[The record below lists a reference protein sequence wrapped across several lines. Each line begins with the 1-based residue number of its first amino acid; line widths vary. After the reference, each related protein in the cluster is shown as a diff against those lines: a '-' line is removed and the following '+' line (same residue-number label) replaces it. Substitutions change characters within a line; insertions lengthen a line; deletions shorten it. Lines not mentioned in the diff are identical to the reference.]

1 MAEKK
6 ILIIDADVASRNF
19 ITRTLQQKQF
29 IVINTGSGKE
39 GLIMAWRDR
48 PDLII
53 IDPTLPDI
61 KGEEI
66 AVKLRQD
73 ARLKGVSL
81 IALSNDQS
89 AIRVKAC
96 LGAGFNEYI
105 PKTGQAIPTLM
116 ETVSRLLL
124 GDTKASVKDGGL
136 LFSFLSAKGGT
147 GTSSLCAN
155 FATGIALNQPEA
167 RVVVVDLV
175 LPIGSVAQIVG
186 YSGEH
191 DLITVADLAPEQ
203 TGAEFFKHELLEIPI
218 WRFRLLAGSP
228 DPESSNHLKVARIDE
243 IVSSLKSAYDYVLLD
258 IGRSLSKFT
267 LPLIQHADLVALIMS
282 TDQSS
287 ITLTKTLLEYLRA
300 KNVGNNFIYAIL
312 NRAVGLEGLSK
323 AEADKLLGI
332 EIKTTMPYLGSNF
345 SLANNLHQPILVKFP
360 KDTASIVITESARQ
374 MVEIAKKLRAA

>member
-1 MAEKK
+1 MTEKK
-6 ILIIDADVASRNF
+6 VLVIDADVASRNF
-19 ITRTLQQKQF
+19 ITRALQQKQF
-29 IVINTGSGKE
+29 VVISTGSGKE

-53 IDPTLPDI
+53 IDPVLPDI
-61 KGEEI
+61 KGEEM

-73 ARLKGVSL
+73 ARLKGISL
-81 IALSNDQS
+81 ISLSNDQS
-89 AIRVKAC
+89 AVRVKAC
-96 LGAGFNEYI
+96 LGAGFNEFI
-105 PKTGQAIPTLM
+105 PKTSQAIPTLL
-116 ETVSRLLL
+116 ETVSRLL
-124 GDTKASVKDGGL
+124 GDSTTSVKEGGL

-155 FATGIALNQPEA
+155 LATSIALNQPEA
-167 RVVVVDLV
+167 RVAVADLV
-175 LPIGSVAQIVG
+175 LPIGSIAQIIG

-191 DLITVADLAPEQ
+191 DLITVADLGPEQ
-203 TGAEFFKHELLEIPI
+203 TGAEFFKHELLEVPV

-228 DPESSNHLKVARIDE
+228 DPESSNHLKVARIGD
-243 IVSSLKSAYDYVLLD
+243 IIASLKSAYDYVLLD

-267 LPLIQHADLVALIMS
+267 LSLIQQADLVMLVMS

-287 ITLTKTLLEYLRA
+287 ITLTKTLLEYLYT
-300 KNVGNNFIYAIL
+300 KNVGSNYIYAIL

-360 KDTASIVITESARQ
+360 KDTASIVMTESARQ
-374 MVEIAKKLRAA
+374 MVELAKKLRAA

>member
-1 MAEKK
+1 MTEKK
-6 ILIIDADVASRNF
+6 VLVVDADAASRNF
-19 ITRTLQQKQF
+19 ITRTLEQKKF
-29 IVINTGSGKE
+29 VVLGTGSGKE
-39 GLIMAWRDR
+39 GLIIAWRDR
-48 PDLII
+48 PDLVI
-53 IDPTLPDI
+53 IDPVLPDI
-61 KGEEI
+61 KGEEM

-89 AIRVKAC
+89 AVHVKAC
-96 LGAGFNEYI
+96 LGAGFNEFI
-105 PKTGQAIPTLM
+105 PKTGQAIPILL
-116 ETVSRLLL
+116 ETVGRLL
-124 GDTKASVKDGGL
+124 GSVAAPAKEGGL

-155 FATGIALNQPEA
+155 FATSIALNQPEA
-167 RVVVVDLV
+167 RVVVADLV
-175 LPIGSVAQIVG
+175 LPIGSIAPIVG

-191 DLITVADLAPEQ
+191 DLITVADLGPEQ
-203 TGAEFFKHELLEIPI
+203 TSAEFFKHELLEIPV

-228 DPESSNHLKVARIDE
+228 DPESSNQLKVARIGD
-243 IVSSLKSAYDYVLLD
+243 IVTSLKFAYDYILLD

-267 LPLIQHADLVALIMS
+267 LPLIQHADLVVLVMS
-282 TDQSS
+282 TDLSA
-287 ITLTKTLLEYLRA
+287 ITLTKTLLEYLHT
-300 KNVGNNFIYAIL
+300 KNVGSNYIYPIL

-360 KDTASIVITESARQ
+360 NDTASVVMTGSAQQ
-374 MVEIAKKLRAA
+374 MVELAKKLRGA